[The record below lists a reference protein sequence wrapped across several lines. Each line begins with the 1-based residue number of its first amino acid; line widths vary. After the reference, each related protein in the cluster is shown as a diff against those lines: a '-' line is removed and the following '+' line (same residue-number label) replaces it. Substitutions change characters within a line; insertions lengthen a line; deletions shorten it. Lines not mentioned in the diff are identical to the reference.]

1 MNTSSYNQLLS
12 DIQSYAKSQYELL
25 KVRSVEQSSQL
36 IGTILGYIVALSLVL
51 IGIIFLCIAFA
62 AWLEQW
68 LPMWASYLII
78 AAAIMLI
85 ALIFWCGKQLWFT
98 PPIEKQ
104 FSKTIL
110 KTNTPLQQN
119 KQLLSNQVNIRKE
132 MVERDINNIRQDW
145 LQLQQI
151 LVLIRELFSQN
162 KSN

>member
-1 MNTSSYNQLLS
+1 
-12 DIQSYAKSQYELL
+12 
-25 KVRSVEQSSQL
+25 
-36 IGTILGYIVALSLVL
+36 
-51 IGIIFLCIAFA
+51 
-62 AWLEQW
+62 
-68 LPMWASYLII
+68 
-78 AAAIMLI
+78 MLI
-85 ALIFWCGKQLWFT
+85 ALIFLCGKQLWFT
-98 PPIEKQ
+98 RPIEKQ

-119 KQLLSNQVNIRKE
+119 KQLLSSQVNIRKE